1 MNDRHPDI
9 VSPATVVEASADV
22 TAVDWDWFMSRVRAA
37 VEGGRE
43 LSVTAQGRITS
54 DPYRVLVATLI
65 SLRTRDEVTEKAAE
79 RLFILADSPRKM
91 VELGVSAVS
100 GAIFPANYYPTKAAR
115 IVDVSR
121 LIIERH
127 GGVVPAD
134 MGALLALPGVGRK
147 TANLVLTEGFDM
159 DAICV
164 DTHVHRIPNRF
175 GLITTTTPLNTENA
189 LRKDLPVVYWKEI
202 NRVLVPFGQT
212 VCTPVSPRCS
222 VCPLSSGCLMRFYGP
237 SR

>member
-1 MNDRHPDI
+1 
-9 VSPATVVEASADV
+9 
-22 TAVDWDWFMSRVRAA
+22 VDWDWFMSRVRAA